1 MRRPRPEKPPP
12 NGRRAG
18 CQRDAPDRGRPG
30 FPSAAGF
37 IAPCL
42 PTKTDKLPSGSQRL
56 HEIKHDGLRTTM
68 SFYAERF
75 LPLLID
81 LSMRNKRLHPYR
93 ERTAGA
99 AEGRVLDIGIGSGL
113 NLPFYAQ
120 KAAEIFGLDPSLP
133 LLARAQSKASR
144 RQTPV
149 HLIEG
154 SAERIPLADR
164 SMDPIVMTWTGCSIP
179 EIFAALEEMRRVL
192 KPCGRLLFVEHGRA
206 PEPRVARWQDR
217 LNPLW
222 QRFSGGCRLNRKID
236 DLLSDAGFQI
246 DRLTTGYI
254 PGPKIMTF
262 FYVNPSGVT
271 PASRILHINV
281 LERLHPLGI
290 RFHEIGD
297 RLLG

>member
-1 MRRPRPEKPPP
+1 
-12 NGRRAG
+12 
-18 CQRDAPDRGRPG
+18 
-30 FPSAAGF
+30 
-37 IAPCL
+37 
-42 PTKTDKLPSGSQRL
+42 
-56 HEIKHDGLRTTM
+56 
-68 SFYAERF
+68 
-75 LPLLID
+75 
-81 LSMRNKRLHPYR
+81 MRNKRLHPYR

-164 SMDPIVMTWTGCSIP
+164 SMDTIVMTWTGCSIP

-217 LNPLW
+217 LKNRPP
-222 QRFSGGCRLNRKID
+222 GG
-236 DLLSDAGFQI
+236 
-246 DRLTTGYI
+246 
-254 PGPKIMTF
+254 
-262 FYVNPSGVT
+262 VPSGSQRKAPRRGAGLKVDGVRHLKA
-271 PASRILHINV
+271 PVSPSPQYHSAAFGSN
-281 LERLHPLGI
+281 
-290 RFHEIGD
+290 HEAA
-297 RLLG
+297 RHLPKREPRPSV

>member
-1 MRRPRPEKPPP
+1 MCELLHTSNHHYFDGNNKGVLYQCRASPCLVSPHVAAYPP
-12 NGRRAG
+12 
-18 CQRDAPDRGRPG
+18 
-30 FPSAAGF
+30 AGF

-42 PTKTDKLPSGSQRL
+42 PTKTDKLPSGSQWL

-164 SMDPIVMTWTGCSIP
+164 SMDTIVMTWTGCSIP
-179 EIFAALEEMRRVL
+179 EIFA
-192 KPCGRLLFVEHGRA
+192 
-206 PEPRVARWQDR
+206 
-217 LNPLW
+217 
-222 QRFSGGCRLNRKID
+222 
-236 DLLSDAGFQI
+236 
-246 DRLTTGYI
+246 
-254 PGPKIMTF
+254 
-262 FYVNPSGVT
+262 
-271 PASRILHINV
+271 
-281 LERLHPLGI
+281 
-290 RFHEIGD
+290 
-297 RLLG
+297 